1 MAETSYPQVRIVPA
15 RFLNSDTVEDL
26 LNKILSIGGI
36 RRIVLNGPR
45 IPQIVPYGPA
55 RGTVNVTTHRREIEV
70 LGEAIALQVQVG
82 TILIE
87 LEDTSPLPALKEAC
101 EAVFTQFPFTLQ
113 EGRFMRSSMT
123 MTDYAKYGI
132 VDDERI
138 LGMVDPKSK
147 VRPIIL
153 QGNR

>member
-1 MAETSYPQVRIVPA
+1 MAETSYPQIRIVPE
-15 RFLNSDTVEDL
+15 RFLTPDTTEAL
-26 LNKILSIGGI
+26 LTEILSTRGI

-45 IPQIVPYGPA
+45 VPEIVPYGPA
-55 RGTVNVTTHRREIEV
+55 RGTPNVIAQRREIEV
-70 LGEAIALQVQVG
+70 MGEIIKLQVQVG

-87 LEDTSPLPALKEAC
+87 LEDASSIPEIRKAC
-101 EAVFTQFPFTLQ
+101 ETVLTNFPFSIQ

-132 VDDERI
+132 VEDERI

-147 VRPIIL
+147 TRPIIL
-153 QGNR
+153 QGNK

>member
-15 RFLNSDTVEDL
+15 RFLSPDTVEAL
-26 LNKILSIGGI
+26 LNRILIINGI

-45 IPQIVPYGPA
+45 IPEVVPYGPA
-55 RGTVNVTTHRREIEV
+55 RGTPNVVDYRRELDV
-70 LGEAIALQVQVG
+70 LGETINLSVQVG
-82 TILIE
+82 TVLLE
-87 LEDTSPLPALKEAC
+87 LENAQPIPEIRSAC

-132 VDDERI
+132 VEDERI

-147 VRPIIL
+147 TRPIIL